1 MEEVGLVP
9 SSERNVILIN
19 MMKKAIQEWKETIEE
34 NNRMNNQLEN
44 MISNMETQLADLEYD
59 ND

>member
-1 MEEVGLVP
+1 MP
-9 SSERNVILIN
+9 SSEKNIILIN

-34 NNRMNNQLEN
+34 NNRMNKQLESMINNMENQL
-44 MISNMETQLADLEYD
+44 SDLEHG

>member
-1 MEEVGLVP
+1 MEEVGSVP
-9 SSERNVILIN
+9 SSEKNIILIN

-34 NNRMNNQLEN
+34 NNRMNKQLES
-44 MISNMETQLADLEYD
+44 MINNMENQLADLEHG